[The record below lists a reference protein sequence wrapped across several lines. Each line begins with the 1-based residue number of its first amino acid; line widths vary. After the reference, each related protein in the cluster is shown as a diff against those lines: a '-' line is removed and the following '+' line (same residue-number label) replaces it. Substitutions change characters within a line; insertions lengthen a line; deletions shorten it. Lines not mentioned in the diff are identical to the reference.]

1 MINAFALP
9 MCDRSCAVVLPQGD
23 QTDKKKQ
30 KTKNDS
36 STVSTVSTV
45 LELGCTF
52 PAVHS
57 SKKVMDEV
65 VKFRSQ
71 LVSASVL
78 AVSIL

>member
-1 MINAFALP
+1 MTNAFALP
-9 MCDRSCAVVLPQGD
+9 MCHRSCAVDLPQGD
-23 QTDKKKQ
+23 QTDKKKPEPSFQ
-30 KTKNDS
+30 QFLNS
-36 STVSTVSTV
+36 A
-45 LELGCTF
+45 
-52 PAVHS
+52 AVHS